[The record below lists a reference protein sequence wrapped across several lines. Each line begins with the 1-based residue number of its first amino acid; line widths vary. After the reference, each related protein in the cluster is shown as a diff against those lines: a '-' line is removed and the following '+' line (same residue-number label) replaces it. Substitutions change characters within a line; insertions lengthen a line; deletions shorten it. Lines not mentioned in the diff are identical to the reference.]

1 MVIVT
6 CILCGTEIN
15 LRNTKGSRS
24 GNTITKDGRTI
35 KNRYQRCGS
44 CYLEWKREERKKL
57 GS

>member
-1 MVIVT
+1 MKCTI
-6 CILCGTEIN
+6 CDREIN